1 MLKVDRLEA
10 GYGSGKVL
18 FGVNFQVP
26 KGEVTAIIGRNGV
39 GKTTTLKTVMG
50 IVQASS
56 GTVSLDGLDLS
67 RKPAHEMVR
76 AGIGYVP
83 EGRQIFPALTVL
95 ENLRVGQRSKPKTW
109 TEERVLD
116 LFPHLQRRIK
126 NAGHA
131 LSGGEQQ
138 MLAIARALVTD
149 VKVLMLDEP
158 TQGLAPMVVQQI
170 GDVVKL
176 LKSEGVA
183 VLLVEQNLNLTE
195 RISDRILVMSKG
207 KVVETL
213 SIADFKAD
221 AERVH
226 RQWLT
231 I

>member
-18 FGVNFQVP
+18 FGVDFQVP

-39 GKTTTLKTVMG
+39 GKTTTLKTIMG

-56 GTVSLDGLDLS
+56 GTVSIDGLDLS

-116 LFPHLQRRIK
+116 LFPNLQRRIK